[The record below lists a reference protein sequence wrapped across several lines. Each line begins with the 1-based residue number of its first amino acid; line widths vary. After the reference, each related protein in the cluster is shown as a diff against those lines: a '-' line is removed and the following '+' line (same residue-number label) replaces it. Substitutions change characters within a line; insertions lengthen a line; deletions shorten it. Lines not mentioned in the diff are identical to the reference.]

1 MKTKIFTVLWLVLAI
16 HGRPA
21 KAQQS
26 AVQYHKVLYKTI
38 KVDGLDVFY
47 REAGNPLK
55 PTLLLLHGFPSSSFM
70 YRDLIND
77 LAADY
82 HLIAPDYPGFGL
94 SSRPPVSEFDY
105 SFDHL
110 ALVMENFI
118 SQIHL
123 KHFSLYMQD
132 YGGPIGFR
140 IAAKHPE
147 WISALII
154 QNANAYG
161 EGLGADF
168 KKIMAMEDA
177 GDKAGVEK
185 ILKYIISFEGI
196 KVQYTEG
203 ANNLGNI
210 DPDAYLMDH
219 QFIKGEE
226 NEAIQNTLFQNYH
239 INLTK
244 YPEWQRYLRLHQPP
258 ALIVWGK
265 NDPIFIAPGGLAY
278 QKDLKNAEV
287 HLLNGGHF
295 ALVEYHAEI
304 AAYIRSFLNRKGI
317 R

>member
-1 MKTKIFTVLWLVLAI
+1 MKTKISSVLCFVLVVFGFIA
-16 HGRPA
+16 R
-21 KAQQS
+21 AQRSQ
-26 AVQYHKVLYKTI
+26 AGYQKVAYKTI
-38 KVDGLDVFY
+38 RVDGLDVFY
-47 REAGNPLK
+47 REAGNPDK
-55 PTLLLLHGFPSSSFM
+55 PALLLLHGFPSSSFM

-77 LAADY
+77 LSANY

-94 SSRPPVSEFDY
+94 SSQPPVSAFDY

-110 ALVMENFI
+110 AAVMEDFI
-118 SQIHL
+118 SRINL

-140 IAAKHPE
+140 IAAKHPG

-154 QNANAYG
+154 QNANAYQ
-161 EGLGADF
+161 EGLGNGF

-177 GDKAGVEK
+177 GDKAGVEN
-185 ILKYIISFEGI
+185 ILKSIISFEGI
-196 KVQYTEG
+196 KVQYTGG
-203 ANNLGNI
+203 ANNPAHI
-210 DPDAYLMDH
+210 DPDAYLMDY

-226 NEAIQNTLFQNYH
+226 NEPIQNALFQNYH

-244 YPEWQRYLRLHQPP
+244 YPDWQQYLRQHQPP
-258 ALIVWGK
+258 TLVVWGK

-304 AAYIRSFLNRKGI
+304 AAYIRSFLREKGI